1 MPICQAIN
9 KDSSQAWWQTS
20 VSNPSA
26 WVATAGGFS
35 VQDQLLGKKPYS
47 KEIREINKILAKYHS
62 WNKIGF
68 VSVETTAELPRKG
81 KTPNLFR
88 F

>member
-35 VQDQLLGKKPYS
+35 VQDQLLGKKKFP
-47 KEIREINKILAKYHS
+47 KK
-62 WNKIGF
+62 
-68 VSVETTAELPRKG
+68 
-81 KTPNLFR
+81 
-88 F
+88 